1 MKKIIFTLLI
11 INFSILIANA
21 QWVQM
26 SNGMGTNKKVWSLAA
41 SGDNIFAGTNYP
53 YGVYRS
59 TNNGLNWTQTS
70 LNNQS
75 GNVLLINGNNI
86 YAGTNQGVFNS
97 TNSGQNWM
105 QIGISNRSVWALTI
119 HGNNIF
125 AGTDFGHG
133 VYRSTNNGLNW
144 TQTSLGDTNFIS
156 SLVMSGN
163 NVFAGDYTSNSV
175 FLSSDTG
182 NTWTQIS
189 LGGTPTEVVLCLA
202 VKGNYMFA
210 GVDNGG
216 VFRSSNS
223 GFNWTQTS
231 LNNRGI
237 TSFTIK
243 DNYIFAGDFF
253 YGEVY
258 LSSNNGTSWYL
269 KNQGLGSQNEVHSLT
284 TTSQYIFAG
293 TNYNVWRRGFTEI
306 IGIQKISELVPS
318 SFSLSQ
324 NYPNPFN
331 PATKIKME
339 IAKLCNVKLIVYDIL
354 GREVETLINEKL
366 KPGTY
371 EVTFNGSNYASGVY
385 FYKLVANDYSETKK
399 MLMLK

>member
-11 INFSILIANA
+11 IHFSILIANA

-26 SNGMGTNKKVWSLAA
+26 SNGMGTNKNVWSLAA

-59 TNNGLNWTQTS
+59 TNDGLNWTQTS
-70 LNNQS
+70 LINQS
-75 GNVLLINGNNI
+75 GNVLLINGNII
-86 YAGTNQGVFNS
+86 YAGTNQGVFKS
-97 TNSGQNWM
+97 TNNGQNWT
-105 QIGISNRSVWALTI
+105 QIGLSNRSIWALTI
-119 HGNNIF
+119 LGNNIF

-144 TQTSLGDTNFIS
+144 TQTSLGDINFIS
-156 SLVMSGN
+156 SLVTLGN
-163 NVFAGDYTSNSV
+163 NIFAGVWTSNSV

-202 VKGNYMFA
+202 VKGNYVFA

-223 GFNWTQTS
+223 GFNWAQTS
-231 LNNRGI
+231 LNSGGV
-237 TSFTIK
+237 TSFAIK
-243 DNYIFAGDFF
+243 DNYIFASDFLF
-253 YGEVY
+253 GEVY
-258 LSSNNGTSWYL
+258 LSSNNGSSWIL
-269 KNQGLGSQNEVHSLT
+269 KNQGLGSQIDVWSLT
-284 TTSQYIFAG
+284 TTNQYVFAG
-293 TNYNVWRRGFTEI
+293 TDSGVWRRSFTEI

-331 PATKIKME
+331 PYTKIKFD
-339 IAKLCNVKLIVYDIL
+339 ITKLSDVKLIVYNIL
-354 GREVETLINEKL
+354 GREVATIVNERL
-366 KPGTY
+366 KAGTY
-371 EVTFNGSNYASGVY
+371 EVDFEGRELPSGVY
-385 FYKLVANDYSETKK
+385 FYRLITDEFVDVKK
-399 MLMLK
+399 MVLVK

>member
-1 MKKIIFTLLI
+1 MKKIF
-11 INFSILIANA
+11 ILITLFLIVSFANA

-26 SNGMGTNKKVWSLAA
+26 SNGMGTNKNVWSLAT
-41 SGDNIFAGTNYP
+41 SGDNIFAGTNS
-53 YGVYRS
+53 GVYIS
-59 TNNGLNWTQTS
+59 TNNGVNWSLTS

-86 YAGTNQGVFNS
+86 YTGTYNGVFNS
-97 TNSGQNWM
+97 TNNGQNWE
-105 QIGISNRSVWALTI
+105 QIGLENRSIWALTI

-133 VYRSTNNGLNW
+133 VYRSTNNRLSW
-144 TQTSLGDTNFIS
+144 TQTSLGDINFIS

-163 NVFAGDYTSNSV
+163 NVFAGDWALNSV

-202 VKGNYMFA
+202 VKGNFMFA

-223 GFNWTQTS
+223 GFNWAQTS
-231 LNNRGI
+231 LSMGGV
-237 TSFTIK
+237 TSFAIK
-243 DNYIFAGDFF
+243 DNYIFASDFLF
-253 YGEVY
+253 GEVY
-258 LSSNNGTSWYL
+258 LSSNNGTSWEL
-269 KNQGLGSQNEVHSLT
+269 KNQGLSSQIDVWSLT
-284 TTSQYIFAG
+284 TTSQYVFAG
-293 TNYNVWRRGFTEI
+293 TDSSVWRRSFTEI

-331 PATKIKME
+331 PVTKIRFELPKSSF
-339 IAKLCNVKLIVYDIL
+339 VKLIVYDIL
-354 GREVETLINEKL
+354 GREVVTLVNEKL
-366 KPGTY
+366 PPALMKLIGMGVIIQAVCIFIHCEPGI
-371 EVTFNGSNYASGVY
+371 
-385 FYKLVANDYSETKK
+385 LKK
-399 MLMLK
+399 QRKCCL

>member
-1 MKKIIFTLLI
+1 MKKLFFTILI
-11 INFSILIANA
+11 IHFSILITNA

-26 SNGMGTNKKVWSLAA
+26 SNGMGTNKRVWSLAT
-41 SGDNIFAGTNYP
+41 SGNNIFAGTNS
-53 YGVYRS
+53 GVYIS
-59 TNNGLNWTQTS
+59 TNNGVSWSLTS

-86 YAGTNQGVFNS
+86 YAGTFHGVFKS
-97 TNSGQNWM
+97 TNNGQNWT
-105 QIGISNRSVWALTI
+105 QIGLSNRSVWALTI

-163 NVFAGDYTSNSV
+163 NIFAGDWVTNSV

-189 LGGTPTEVVLCLA
+189 LGGTSTEVVLSLA
-202 VKGNYMFA
+202 VHGNYMFA
-210 GVDNGG
+210 GTNNGG
-216 VFRSSNS
+216 VFRSSNG
-223 GFNWTQTS
+223 GFNWMQMG

-243 DNYIFAGDFF
+243 DNYIFAGDHLH
-253 YGEVY
+253 GEVY
-258 LSSNNGTSWYL
+258 LSSNNGTSWIL
-269 KNQGLGSQNEVHSLT
+269 KNQGLGSQNSVHSLT

-293 TNYNVWRRGFTEI
+293 TDSSVWRRSFTEI
-306 IGIQKISELVPS
+306 IGIQKISGLVPS

-331 PATKIKME
+331 PTTKIKME
-339 IAKLCNVKLIVYDIL
+339 IAKLGDVKLVVYDIL
-354 GREVETLINEKL
+354 GREVDKLVNENL

-371 EVTFNGSNYASGVY
+371 EVEFNGSKYASGVY
-385 FYKLVANDYSETKK
+385 FYKLVATEFSESKR
-399 MLMLK
+399 MILLK

>member
-1 MKKIIFTLLI
+1 MKKLIFTLLI
-11 INFSILIANA
+11 IHFSILIANA

-26 SNGMGTNKKVWSLAA
+26 SNGMGTNKNVWSLAA
-41 SGDNIFAGTNYP
+41 SGDNIFAGTNF
-53 YGVYRS
+53 GVYIS
-59 TNNGLNWTQTS
+59 TNNGESWSLTS
-70 LNNQS
+70 LNNQWGS
-75 GNVLLINGNNI
+75 ALLINGNNI

-105 QIGISNRSVWALTI
+105 QIGISNRTVWALTI

-144 TQTSLGDTNFIS
+144 TQTSLGDTNFIY

-163 NVFAGDYTSNSV
+163 NVFAGDGISNSV
-175 FLSSDTG
+175 FTSSDTG
-182 NTWTQIS
+182 NTWTQIP
-189 LGGTPTEVVLCLA
+189 LGATPTEVVLCLA
-202 VKGNYMFA
+202 VNGNYMFA
-210 GVDNGG
+210 GTNNGG

-231 LNNRGI
+231 LNNGGI

-243 DNYIFAGDFF
+243 DNYIFAGDFH

-258 LSSNNGTSWYL
+258 LSSNNGTSWIL

-293 TNYNVWRRGFTEI
+293 TDSSVWRRSFTEI

-331 PATKIKME
+331 PTTKIKME
-339 IAKLCNVKLIVYDIL
+339 IAKVGNVKLIVYDIL
-354 GREVETLINEKL
+354 GRQVANLVNEKL

-371 EVTFNGSNYASGVY
+371 EVTFDGSNYASGVY
-385 FYKLVANDYSETKK
+385 FYKLQTKDFSVTK
-399 MLMLK
+399 RMLLIK

>member
-1 MKKIIFTLLI
+1 MKKIF
-11 INFSILIANA
+11 ILITLFLIVSFANA

-26 SNGMGTNKKVWSLAA
+26 SNGMGTNKNVWSLAT
-41 SGDNIFAGTNYP
+41 SGDNIFAGTNS
-53 YGVYRS
+53 GVYIS
-59 TNNGLNWTQTS
+59 TNNGVNWSLTS

-86 YAGTNQGVFNS
+86 YTGTYNGVFNS
-97 TNSGQNWM
+97 TNNGQNWE
-105 QIGISNRSVWALTI
+105 QIGLENRSIWALTI

-133 VYRSTNNGLNW
+133 VYRSTNNGLSW
-144 TQTSLGDTNFIS
+144 TQTSLGDINFIS

-163 NVFAGDYTSNSV
+163 NVFAGDWASNSV

-202 VKGNYMFA
+202 VKGNFMFA

-223 GFNWTQTS
+223 GFNWAQTS
-231 LNNRGI
+231 LSMGGV
-237 TSFTIK
+237 TSFAIK
-243 DNYIFAGDFF
+243 DNYIFASDFLF
-253 YGEVY
+253 GEVY
-258 LSSNNGTSWYL
+258 LSSNNGTSWEL
-269 KNQGLGSQNEVHSLT
+269 KNQGLSSQIDVWSLT
-284 TTSQYIFAG
+284 TTSQYVFAG
-293 TNYNVWRRGFTEI
+293 TDSSVWRRSFTEI

-318 SFSLSQ
+318 TFSLHQ

-331 PATKIKME
+331 PNTNIRFDLPKSGS
-339 IAKLCNVKLIVYDIL
+339 VKLVVFDAL
-354 GREVETLINEKL
+354 GREVVTLVNEKL
-366 KPGTY
+366 PPGAY
-371 EVTFNGSNYASGVY
+371 EVDWNGSNYPSGVY
-385 FYKLVANDYSETKK
+385 FYTLRAGDSKETKK
-399 MLMLK
+399 MLLVK